1 MRNASNAS
9 GIAAMLAATA
19 SFVVCDSFMKL
30 VTEDLPPF
38 EVLFLRGIA
47 ASLACAIP
55 LVLLEDWRAVSGVFE
70 RRAMLRAAA
79 ETLSVLCYVVA
90 LARLPIAD
98 VVAILQTAPLILI
111 LAAAVLLR
119 ERIGT
124 ARLVLMLA
132 GFTGALLVAQPGSAG
147 ISPAALLAFASALL
161 IAARDL
167 VGRGVPARIPV
178 MVVTFATN
186 LLVMIAAAAMSVGFE
201 TWVAPTGR
209 HLSFLGFA
217 GLFVTLGHVGI
228 LLAYRLSRT
237 AAVAPFF
244 YSFALWGVL
253 SGLFVWHHLPNVL
266 ALTGISLI
274 VGSGVTI
281 VALDQRRERVEEIAL
296 RDAAP

>member
-9 GIAAMLAATA
+9 GVAAMLAATA

-119 ERIGT
+119 ERIGA

-266 ALTGISLI
+266 ALTGIALI

>member
-98 VVAILQTAPLILI
+98 VVAILQIAPLILI
-111 LAAAVLLR
+111 LAAAVLLQ
-119 ERIGT
+119 IG
-124 ARLVLMLA
+124 R
-132 GFTGALLVAQPGSAG
+132 
-147 ISPAALLAFASALL
+147 
-161 IAARDL
+161 
-167 VGRGVPARIPV
+167 
-178 MVVTFATN
+178 
-186 LLVMIAAAAMSVGFE
+186 
-201 TWVAPTGR
+201 
-209 HLSFLGFA
+209 
-217 GLFVTLGHVGI
+217 
-228 LLAYRLSRT
+228 
-237 AAVAPFF
+237 AV
-244 YSFALWGVL
+244 
-253 SGLFVWHHLPNVL
+253 
-266 ALTGISLI
+266 
-274 VGSGVTI
+274 
-281 VALDQRRERVEEIAL
+281 Q
-296 RDAAP
+296 